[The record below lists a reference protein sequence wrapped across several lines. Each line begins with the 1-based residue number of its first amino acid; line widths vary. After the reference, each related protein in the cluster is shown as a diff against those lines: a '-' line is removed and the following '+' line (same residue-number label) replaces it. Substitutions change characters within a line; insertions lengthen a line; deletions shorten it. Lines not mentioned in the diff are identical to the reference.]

1 MLSETLAARFALF
14 AFTVTFS
21 GAPQQVVPANV
32 YLENPDDGTTA
43 VVQLERLAGDG
54 TRLNG
59 RYVRVTSDKLSTKG
73 QAVEGVGGAADFR
86 YEPNTS
92 PVADCTW
99 HIEDCSP
106 FDAVN
111 VYYHIDRFAHEYWTE
126 RLDVNLSF
134 QAVAVTHIAGDGA
147 FANRPPG
154 TIKFGLGA
162 TMTKNA
168 ALDPDII
175 RHEYT
180 HLVTTSLGF
189 EVGIDS
195 PVEMRAVNEGIAH
208 YFAASFSNDPRIGE
222 WIVTCPPR
230 HHCTGPDNDTE
241 MATLSTDPAVWN
253 WNRGRPSDH
262 LKYGACT
269 RYYPLDG
276 KCKIGYHNFTDVY
289 TWGMIWGSALWD
301 LREAV
306 GAAAV
311 DRLVVESVR
320 GFTGSELRFDA
331 AVTALVDADRR
342 LFAGQHIEAIAGVFT
357 RRGFSVAANVGSED
371 PAVHQ
376 PRFALRLAGSNP
388 ITSEAALSFQ
398 LQAAAHARLAV
409 YDALGRRI
417 SLLHDAETSPGTH
430 RIVWAADSAPSGRYF
445 AVLTAGTA
453 RESVLLIVQK

>member
-1 MLSETLAARFALF
+1 MRLRAPIIALL
-14 AFTVTFS
+14 AFTATFS
-21 GAPQQVVPANV
+21 GAPQQGVPANV

-43 VVQLERLAGDG
+43 VVQLERLDGDG
-54 TRLNG
+54 TRLAG
-59 RYVRVTSDKLSTKG
+59 RYVRVTSDKLSTNG

-92 PVADCTW
+92 PMADCTW
-99 HIEDCSP
+99 HIEDCSL

-111 VYYHIDRFAHEYWTE
+111 VYYHIDRFAHEYWTD
-126 RLDVNLSF
+126 RLGVDISF
-134 QAVAVTHIAGDGA
+134 QAAAITHVAGDGA
-147 FANRPPG
+147 YANRPPG

-195 PVEMRAVNEGIAH
+195 PVETRAVNEGIAH
-208 YFAASFSNDPRIGE
+208 YFAASFSDDPRIGE

-230 HHCTGPDNDTE
+230 QHCTGPDNDTE
-241 MATLSTDPAVWN
+241 MATLATDPAVWN

-276 KCKIGYHNFTDVY
+276 KCKIGHHNFTDVY

-311 DRLVVESVR
+311 DRLVVESLREFGGYEV
-320 GFTGSELRFDA
+320 RFDVA
-331 AVTALVDADRR
+331 LTALIDADRR
-342 LFAGQHIEAIAGVFT
+342 VYAGQHIEAIADVFT
-357 RRGFSVAANVGSED
+357 TRGFSVAANVGSED
-371 PAVHQ
+371 PTV
-376 PRFALRLAGSNP
+376 PPSRFTLRLAGSNP
-388 ITSEAALSFQ
+388 ITSEARLSFH
-398 LQAAAHARLAV
+398 LQTSARARLAI
-409 YDALGRRI
+409 YDALGRQI
-417 SLLHDAETSPGTH
+417 ILLHDGKTSPGIH
-430 RIVWAADSAPSGRYF
+430 DVVWTADSVPSGRYF
-445 AVLTAGTA
+445 AVITAGSR
-453 RESVLLIVQK
+453 REAVLLIVQK